1 MKSYRTKSSPERIP
15 AKINRPKPQTLSPVI
30 ESVIGNLGLK
40 KRYNGWQVVNEW
52 PKIVG
57 SKIAEA
63 AQANR
68 YEDGILFIKV
78 KNAAWR
84 QELSMQTDSLLE
96 AIHKSPH
103 GKFIKQ
109 IRLA

>member
-1 MKSYRTKSSPERIP
+1 MKSYKPRRTGHS
-15 AKINRPKPQTLSPVI
+15 RPQILSPVI
-30 ESVIGNLGLK
+30 DNVIGNLGLR
-40 KRYNGWQVVNEW
+40 KRYSGWQIVDQWAE
-52 PKIVG
+52 IVG
-57 SKIAEA
+57 NKIAEA
-63 AQANR
+63 TKAQR
-68 YEDGILFIKV
+68 FEDGILFVKV

-103 GKFIKQ
+103 GKSIKQ

>member
-1 MKSYRTKSSPERIP
+1 MKSYKPKRIEHSQ
-15 AKINRPKPQTLSPVI
+15 PQTLSPVI
-30 ESVIGNLGLK
+30 DSVIGNLGLK
-40 KRYNGWQVVNEW
+40 KRYGGWQIVNQW
-52 PKIVG
+52 PQIVG

-63 AQANR
+63 AQAHR
-68 YEDGILFIKV
+68 YEDGILFVKV

-103 GKFIKQ
+103 GKFVKQ